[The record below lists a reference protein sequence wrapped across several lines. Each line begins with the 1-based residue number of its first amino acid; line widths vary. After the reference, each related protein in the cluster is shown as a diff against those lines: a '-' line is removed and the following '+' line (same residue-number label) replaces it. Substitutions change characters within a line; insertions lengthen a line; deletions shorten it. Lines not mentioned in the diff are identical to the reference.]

1 MDIIKVELDVVRPL
15 LASFLKKI
23 LKVDVKFEI
32 EDATKIVWSEDFYE
46 YDIEFQIESKS
57 KTYIE
62 KIYDIDCVY
71 LRNDLRNNV
80 KGTYIV
86 DLGCFFENGKYEK
99 YFTHYDRNE
108 EAWKLYQ
115 SIYGDRIKRIENTDY
130 ARMLYGENN
139 IIEVSGDCC
148 FNFNVKK
155 YKYFEDTIIK
165 GTIDEDTLNRMN
177 ELGVNEDDYRTYLLR
192 LLRFCKM
199 FHHSPTNIALMPKT
213 GKMNNKKQQIANDR
227 FDSFL
232 WSLELLYTGCDAI
245 ILTGDD
251 KVFVD
256 NRNELEKCLLA
267 CGNVYNYCDLFC
279 KGLDRK
285 IINKIISS
293 GKMAINTPIRV
304 HEYLNL
310 AYEFWKMR
318 EEFYLKENNEI
329 SELYKTSIKRHLFI
343 EYVTARDE
351 RYEQV
356 LEKTL

>member
-1 MDIIKVELDVVRPL
+1 
-15 LASFLKKI
+15 
-23 LKVDVKFEI
+23 
-32 EDATKIVWSEDFYE
+32 
-46 YDIEFQIESKS
+46 
-57 KTYIE
+57 
-62 KIYDIDCVY
+62 
-71 LRNDLRNNV
+71 
-80 KGTYIV
+80 
-86 DLGCFFENGKYEK
+86 
-99 YFTHYDRNE
+99 
-108 EAWKLYQ
+108 
-115 SIYGDRIKRIENTDY
+115 
-130 ARMLYGENN
+130 
-139 IIEVSGDCC
+139 
-148 FNFNVKK
+148 
-155 YKYFEDTIIK
+155 
-165 GTIDEDTLNRMN
+165 
-177 ELGVNEDDYRTYLLR
+177 
-192 LLRFCKM
+192 
-199 FHHSPTNIALMPKT
+199 MPKT

-279 KGLDRK
+279 KGLDRE